1 MSLQQQTCP
10 RFSEASVEQTQRNRE
25 RLGKGL
31 RNAGELLDR
40 MMKVVKLDRKA
51 QSFTSNICHCRPPE
65 NRTPTPAEANFCRY
79 IVENEIIIVRPK
91 IIFAVGAFAAEQLL
105 HCKVVMNQSGGKLFP
120 LNIQG
125 YETKLMP
132 IYHPAYVLRL
142 TGDQAATTKKV
153 MGAWVREGL
162 KLVPEIKQKG

>member
-1 MSLQQQTCP
+1 MLSQRACP
-10 RFSEASVEQTQRNRE
+10 RFSEASAEQTQRNRE
-25 RLGKGL
+25 RLEKGL

-40 MMKVVKLDRKA
+40 MMKVVKLDRKT

-65 NRTPTPAEANFCRY
+65 NRTPTQAEANFCRY
-79 IVENEIIIVRPK
+79 IVENEILIVRPK

-105 HCKVVMNQSGGKLFP
+105 HCKVTMNQNGGKVFP

-125 YETKLMP
+125 FETKVMP

-142 TGDQAATTKKV
+142 TGDNAAATKKT
-153 MGAWVREGL
+153 MGGWVREGL
-162 KLVPEIKQKG
+162 KLVPEIMQRG